1 MAMLVSV
8 AAAWSLYH
16 PQLSSDFKIKD
27 NMTAGHTKLLLAC
40 EYHALTEVAI
50 PSLPRKR
57 S

>member
-16 PQLSSDFKIKD
+16 PQLSLKD

-40 EYHALTEVAI
+40 EYHALAEVAI